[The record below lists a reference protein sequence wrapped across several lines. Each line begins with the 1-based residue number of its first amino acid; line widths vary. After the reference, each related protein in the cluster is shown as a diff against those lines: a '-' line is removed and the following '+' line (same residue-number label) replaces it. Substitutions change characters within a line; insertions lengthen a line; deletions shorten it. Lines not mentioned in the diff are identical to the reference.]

1 VTITP
6 DTNVLVRALVRDEKA
21 QARLAVKLL
30 SGAGRIAI
38 SSACLCELG
47 WVLRSVYSFSR
58 SEIAD
63 AIHHLLEAENIV
75 SNRAAAEV
83 GLSLLRSGGD
93 FSDGVLAYEGQS
105 LGGELFV
112 SFDNKAVSLLRK
124 LGHKAEVLSRL
135 S

>member
-47 WVLRSVYSFSR
+47 WVLRSVSR